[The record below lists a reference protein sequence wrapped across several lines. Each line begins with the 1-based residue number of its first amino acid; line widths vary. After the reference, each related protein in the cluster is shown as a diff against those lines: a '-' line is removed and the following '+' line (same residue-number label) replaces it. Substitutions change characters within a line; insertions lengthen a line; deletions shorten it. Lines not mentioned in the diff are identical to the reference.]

1 MNKRDEAVLLS
12 FDEEFCLVADNGKER
27 IAILAEWADADLMK
41 KWLIQKLQEERE
53 FGFKAGWKA
62 CGEAIIKDM
71 KSK

>member
-41 KWLIQKLQEERE
+41 KWLIQSSKKRE
-53 FGFKAGWKA
+53 NLDSRPDGRPAEKR
-62 CGEAIIKDM
+62 
-71 KSK
+71 